1 VLTNAQR
8 RDLKQYAKILC
19 SLEDERAQWVGE
31 QLDTLTS
38 ESIKRKPL
46 QQRSAKHRKLMR
58 RRSAMIKDLIESYGN
73 RCELG
78 EYLRLRGVDS
88 ACWGVAEG
96 MHELHRRSQRGGVS
110 RVAYLTDP
118 ELALLACNVCN
129 GWVEDN
135 ITTSIKLGVAV
146 NFWVSTDDAKILVKK
161 VRESIGS

>member
-1 VLTNAQR
+1 MITASQR
-8 RDLKQYAKILC
+8 RDLKNYAKILLT
-19 SLEDERAQWVGE
+19 LEDEQAQWVGE
-31 QLDTLTS
+31 QLAALASDSLA
-38 ESIKRKPL
+38 RKPL
-46 QQRSAKHRKLMR
+46 QQRSAKQRKLAR
-58 RRSAMIKDLIESYGN
+58 RRAGMITDLIGRHGD

-78 EYLRLRGVDS
+78 EYLRAQGETPACRGI
-88 ACWGVAEG
+88 AEG
-96 MHELHRRSQRGGVS
+96 MHELHRRSQKGGAN

-135 ITTSIKLGVAV
+135 ISVAMELGAAV

>member
-1 VLTNAQR
+1 MLTNAQR
-8 RDLKQYAKILC
+8 RDLKQYTEILC

-31 QLDTLTS
+31 QLDALVDAST
-38 ESIKRKPL
+38 KRKPL
-46 QQRSAKHRKLMR
+46 QQRSSKQRNLTRQRA
-58 RRSAMIKDLIESYGN
+58 AMIKDLIAQHGN

-78 EYLRLRGVDS
+78 EYLRASEENPACRGI
-88 ACWGVAEG
+88 AEG
-96 MHELHRRSQRGGVS
+96 MHELHRRSQKGGAI

-135 ITTSIKLGVAV
+135 ISVAMELGAAV